1 MLKRAVRTIGLI
13 LVIFLLGGG
22 IAMFSFGGKVNV
34 NTDKSVPGV
43 STEICDVLYYG
54 GLAASSHNTQCW
66 QVAVD
71 EANRELLINV
81 DRDRQLL
88 FADAEGRELY
98 ISLGCYV
105 ENLLQAFEAYGYST
119 AINYLPDEDKQN
131 IVVHIRYTKNNGDAV
146 NQEIIETI
154 KRRHA
159 DKSEFNSKAI
169 DSEVVKALL
178 EDEHMTSISSSARVM
193 YFANKSDGNEMQKYA
208 DSIKSISLA
217 AMNRQCQEDAYRQ
230 ELSSWLRFSNK
241 EVDEKQDGISAEM
254 MGMSGIIKA
263 IYYLGFNHEKAMG
276 DSFANQG
283 IALAEKQLDNCSGF
297 FVVTSEDNPAGWI
310 NAGRRTQHL
319 WYHCTEY
326 FIAMQPFSAA
336 LELQDTRQSLQQQ
349 IETGRPLQ
357 MILRA
362 GYVDNYGE
370 NQKVRRDLKEYVKA
384 K

>member
-178 EDEHMTSISSSARVM
+178 EYEHMTSISSSARVM

-241 EVDEKQDGISAEM
+241 EVEEKQDGISAEM

>member
-241 EVDEKQDGISAEM
+241 EVEEKQDGISAEK

>member
-241 EVDEKQDGISAEM
+241 EVEEKQDGISAEM
-254 MGMSGIIKA
+254 MGMSVIIKA
-263 IYYLGFNHEKAMG
+263 IY
-276 DSFANQG
+276 
-283 IALAEKQLDNCSGF
+283 
-297 FVVTSEDNPAGWI
+297 
-310 NAGRRTQHL
+310 
-319 WYHCTEY
+319 
-326 FIAMQPFSAA
+326 
-336 LELQDTRQSLQQQ
+336 
-349 IETGRPLQ
+349 
-357 MILRA
+357 
-362 GYVDNYGE
+362 
-370 NQKVRRDLKEYVKA
+370 
-384 K
+384 

>member
-241 EVDEKQDGISAEM
+241 EVEEKQDGISAEM

-336 LELQDTRQSLQQQ
+336 RELQDTRQSLQQQ